1 MRIIAY
7 LLLFLIPL
15 SAHGQKVV
23 DQTVQAI
30 NASNASKVAGSF
42 DKVVDLT
49 LNNEQST
56 YSKSQATI
64 VLKKF
69 FSRNN
74 VKSFTVKHKGSPVDN
89 ASVYLIG
96 NLVTENGQNFR
107 LYLFFKQKNDG
118 LYLQEVRIDN

>member
-1 MRIIAY
+1 MKIVCY
-7 LLLFLIPL
+7 LLFLLIPL
-15 SAHGQKVV
+15 SGHGQKVV

-30 NASNASKVAGSF
+30 SANNVSKIAGSF
-42 DKVVDLT
+42 DKVVDVT

-69 FSRNN
+69 FSKHNI
-74 VKSFTVKHKGSPVDN
+74 KSFTVKHKGSPADN
-89 ASVYLIG
+89 SSVYLIG
-96 NLVTENGQNFR
+96 TVFTEDGDTFR